1 STSLLF
7 SGLAVL
13 PYQHWQLRA
22 ECFGYLDS
30 ASITAPVAIGGL
42 LARGFGQGH
51 LTISVT
57 DDSRAS
63 LVERLQLFGAAQEK
77 GLPDLLLPGLLRSPW
92 PLEEPGLSPLEE
104 VLSSLA
110 PPPRLRERLEPSP

>member
-1 STSLLF
+1 FFF
-7 SGLAVL
+7 SSRRRHTRFSRDWSSDVCSSDL
-13 PYQHWQLRA
+13 
-22 ECFGYLDS
+22 
-30 ASITAPVAIGGL
+30 
-42 LARGFGQGH
+42 QGH

-57 DDSRAS
+57 DESRAS

-104 VLSSLA
+104 VLRSEE
-110 PPPRLRERLEPSP
+110 RRVGRERILGM

>member
-1 STSLLF
+1 VF
-7 SGLAVL
+7 IGEAWL
-13 PYQHWQLRA
+13 PDDLWQLLA
-22 ECFGYLDS
+22 ESFGSLDS
-30 ASITAPVAIGGL
+30 SSITAPVAIGGL

-57 DDSRAS
+57 DESRAS

-104 VLSSLA
+104 VLRSEE
-110 PPPRLRERLEPSP
+110 RRVGRERILGM